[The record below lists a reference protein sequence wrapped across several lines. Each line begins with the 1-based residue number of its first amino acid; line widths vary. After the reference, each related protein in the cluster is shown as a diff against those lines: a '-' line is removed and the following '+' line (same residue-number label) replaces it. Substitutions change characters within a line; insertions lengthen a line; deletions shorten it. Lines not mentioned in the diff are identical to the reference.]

1 MTDSIFLNFLQP
13 YFDGRIGIEKF
24 FDANSQKLDSNT
36 NLETQTE
43 YFALARIL
51 YDYSLLLLN
60 EGKTRKSLYYLDEV
74 LFVLNKID
82 VKFNATPK
90 NEKLYEY
97 SLSNKGTALLKLKK
111 HKEAILCYDE
121 LIKIQPDNDDYR
133 DLQKVAKIGSYA
145 KFGWALYI
153 VAMVIWTLIFS
164 EKYVGKDFMPSWT
177 GDVAWVSVV
186 IGLIILYGLPFLLSK
201 KK

>member
-82 VKFNATPK
+82 IKFNATTK

-97 SLSNKGTALLKLKK
+97 SLSNKGAALLKLKK

>member
-60 EGKTRKSLYYLDEV
+60 EGKRK
-74 LFVLNKID
+74 
-82 VKFNATPK
+82 
-90 NEKLYEY
+90 
-97 SLSNKGTALLKLKK
+97 
-111 HKEAILCYDE
+111 
-121 LIKIQPDNDDYR
+121 
-133 DLQKVAKIGSYA
+133 
-145 KFGWALYI
+145 
-153 VAMVIWTLIFS
+153 
-164 EKYVGKDFMPSWT
+164 
-177 GDVAWVSVV
+177 
-186 IGLIILYGLPFLLSK
+186 
-201 KK
+201 